1 MKISVIDLT
10 PEKIDL
16 IKKEFYLRSAEADEL
31 DIKEKKFCSFFFG
44 VRLEKLNEKLK
55 NVDTKSSEYQ
65 DIIKN
70 EFMELSDMRW
80 NEEKFTPRWYQISLY
95 ESYLF
100 FCFLTDDEEVFRE
113 QREELFAW
121 YESHFDN

>member
-1 MKISVIDLT
+1 MINLT

-44 VRLEKLNEKLK
+44 TRIEKLNEKLK

-113 QREELFAW
+113 QREELVAW